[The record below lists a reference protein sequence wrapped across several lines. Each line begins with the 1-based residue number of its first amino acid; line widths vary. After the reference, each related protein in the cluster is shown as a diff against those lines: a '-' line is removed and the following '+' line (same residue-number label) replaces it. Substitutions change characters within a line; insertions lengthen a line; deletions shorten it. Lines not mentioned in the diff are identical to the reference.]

1 MKAKEAFLRHRSFR
15 LENEKQIWFWKD
27 KWLNNYSFQHQY
39 PSLYNIVRRKYA
51 TVEDLFST
59 VPLNVYFRMFLNQ
72 NNRRLWNELVGRI
85 MHVRLNDQVDV
96 FIWNLHQNGQYTV
109 KSLYLALISNYVIN
123 MNKQLWKLK
132 VPMKIKIFIWYL
144 KREVILTKDNLARWN
159 WDDSKQCSFCLRDK
173 SIQHLFLSAIMQDF
187 FGD

>member
-1 MKAKEAFLRHRSFR
+1 
-15 LENEKQIWFWKD
+15 
-27 KWLNNYSFQHQY
+27 
-39 PSLYNIVRRKYA
+39 
-51 TVEDLFST
+51 VEDLFST

-123 MNKQLWKLK
+123 MNKQL
-132 VPMKIKIFIWYL
+132 
-144 KREVILTKDNLARWN
+144 
-159 WDDSKQCSFCLRDK
+159 
-173 SIQHLFLSAIMQDF
+173 
-187 FGD
+187 